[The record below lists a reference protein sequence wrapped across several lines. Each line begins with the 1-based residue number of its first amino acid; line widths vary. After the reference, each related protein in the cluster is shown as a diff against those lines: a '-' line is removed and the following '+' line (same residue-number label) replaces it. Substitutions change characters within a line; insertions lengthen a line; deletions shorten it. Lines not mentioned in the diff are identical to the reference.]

1 MKKLFTLSIIICI
14 AAATL
19 KGQAVSSLVKLD
31 ENGKLE
37 YFPFANIGETNEVNI
52 IPDFSFA
59 GYKYGGVEIP
69 EAPVVLT
76 LSPLAGDN
84 YQQIQDAIDA
94 VSAMPL
100 NEDGFRGAILFEPGI
115 YQVDEPLNI
124 NTSGVVLRGSGQFP
138 GDEGGTEL
146 VANARYQHNFITFRG
161 ELSAAVTGLLIDT
174 IVIPQAIIPNEDDGD
189 FWLDANIT
197 EAAEI
202 KFASNKI
209 MSFHLTADGVDDYAS
224 YRSKEFSDP
233 DLHPYVE
240 LTLHLTQQQKDT
252 VIFLPPTDDTFVRA
266 GSFANDNYGDAV
278 TLPIK
283 NRGATSDVTREIF
296 LRFEMPDLAA
306 QVVNAKLYLYC
317 NNAPNDSDMLNF
329 VTLIANDNW
338 SEHEVTFNNRPT
350 QIASQRITT
359 PYVPS
364 GGNTFM
370 VESAEEFEVGD
381 KIIVLRTP
389 NEAWIDLLNMA
400 QFGWTPEGYHV
411 AYERTITDISGNQ
424 ITIDVPLVQSI
435 VGTYGGGGIFPNP
448 AVEKSNHG
456 GVENMYISSYY
467 ASETDEEHGWVAI
480 SFRNFEDSW
489 VRNVTGRY
497 FGYGLVNISN
507 GFRITIEDSAFLDPK
522 SITTGGRKYSFNI
535 ASGSFNLFQRLY
547 TRGGRHDYATG
558 SRVEGPNVFVDC
570 VAEETYSDIGPHHR
584 YATGTLFDN
593 IQGGQMRVWNRGAS
607 GTGHGWAGAQT
618 MFWNCH
624 APNHEIRV
632 DSPPNA
638 MNWGVGCIGGQ
649 RTGAGFWEKWSMHV
663 LPRSLYYQQLQ
674 DRLGE
679 DAVMNTT
686 IPAQHSGRIY
696 DVIKNWKGYGP
707 LTEFLPSNNPRLA
720 DLRIDDETVSNFHPN
735 TLDYTIE
742 MTRTAVPEI
751 TAIPYFTTSVIDIS
765 SPDTLPG
772 TFTIEVTAE
781 DGESQRIYNVN
792 FVESTTTVN
801 ELDDNEFSVYPNPA
815 GNFIHISYSGYSSNL
830 NVRVFNLTGQQMLE
844 QRFSGNDLSFDIS
857 SLSPG
862 VYLISLENETDGKR
876 IKRFVKR

>member
-1 MKKLFTLSIIICI
+1 MKKLFTLFIILCI
-14 AAATL
+14 TAATL

-37 YFPFANIGETNEVNI
+37 YFPFANTGETNEVNI

-69 EAPVVLT
+69 EATVVLT

-115 YQVDEPLNI
+115 YQVDEPLNV

-161 ELSAAVTGLLIDT
+161 EIPVATTGLLIDT
-174 IVIPQAIIPNEDDGD
+174 IVIPQANIPYEDDGD

-240 LTLHLTQQQKDT
+240 LTLHLTHEQKDT
-252 VIFLPPTDDTFVRA
+252 VIILPPTDDTFVRA
-266 GSFANDNYGDAV
+266 GSFAHENYGDAV

-306 QVVNAKLYLYC
+306 QVVNAKLYIYC

-329 VTLIANDNW
+329 VTLIANDDW
-338 SEHEVTFNNRPT
+338 SEHEITFNDRPT

-400 QFGWTPEGYHV
+400 QFGWTPEGYQV
-411 AYERTITDISGNQ
+411 AYERTITEISGNQ

-435 VGTYGGGGIFPNP
+435 VGTYGGGGIIPNP
-448 AVEKSNHG
+448 AAEKTNHG
-456 GVENMYISSYY
+456 GVDNMYISSYY
-467 ASETDEEHGWVAI
+467 ASETDEDHGWVAI
-480 SFRNFEDSW
+480 VFRNFEDSW

-497 FGYGLVNISN
+497 FGYGLVNIHN
-507 GFRITIEDSAFLDPK
+507 GFRITVENSAFLDPK

-535 ASGSFNLFQRLY
+535 SSGSFNLFQRLY

-570 VAEETYSDIGPHHR
+570 VAEETNSDIGPHHR

-593 IQGGQMRVWNRGAS
+593 ILGGQTRVWNRGAS

-618 MFWNCH
+618 MFWNLQ
-624 APNHEIRV
+624 APGHEIRV
-632 DSPPNA
+632 DSPLNA
-638 MNWGVGCIGGQ
+638 MNWGVGCTGGQ
-649 RTGAGFWEKWSMHV
+649 RTGAGFWEKWGIPV

-679 DAVMNTT
+679 EAVMNTT

-696 DVIKNWKGYGP
+696 DVIRNWKGFGP
-707 LTEFLPSNNPRLA
+707 LSEFLPSNNPRLA
-720 DLRIDDETVSNFHPN
+720 DLRINDETVSDFHPN
-735 TLDYTIE
+735 TIQYTVE
-742 MTRTAVPEI
+742 LTGTSVPEI
-751 TAIPYFTTSVIDIS
+751 TAIPYFSSSVIDITN
-765 SPDTLPG
+765 PDEIPG
-772 TFTIEVTAE
+772 TAIIEVTAE
-781 DGESQRIYNVN
+781 DGDSQRTYTVN
-792 FVESTTTVN
+792 YIASTTSV
-801 ELDDNEFSVYPNPA
+801 DDTDKSIFSIYPNPA
-815 GNFIHISYSGYSSNL
+815 GNFINISHSGYSSNL
-830 NVRVFNLTGQQMLE
+830 NVRIFNLTGQKMLE
-844 QRFSGNDLSFDIS
+844 QRFSGNDLSIDIS

-862 VYLISLENETDGKR
+862 VYLISLENETDGKI
-876 IKRFVKR
+876 IKRFMKQ